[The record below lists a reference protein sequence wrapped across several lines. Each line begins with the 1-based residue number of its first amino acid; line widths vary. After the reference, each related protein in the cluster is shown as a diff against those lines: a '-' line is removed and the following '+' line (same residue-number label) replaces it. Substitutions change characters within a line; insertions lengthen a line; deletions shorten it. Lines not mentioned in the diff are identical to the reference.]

1 MHVNNGANEWSFVP
15 LSVSAVIVF
24 IVVGWYSPSELML

>member
-24 IVVGWYSPSELML
+24 IVVGMVFTK

>member
-1 MHVNNGANEWSFVP
+1 MHINNGANEWSFVP

-24 IVVGWYSPSELML
+24 IVVGMVFTK